1 MVRSRSFSSRPTTLP
16 RSQRSLS
23 AAAARDQLHEH
34 PAPAPSAGPPACD
47 QSARSLLCKLAK
59 EVRVTGEDPFA
70 TVVDFRI
77 LGTTPRPRVLFGC
90 RHFCLP
96 SSSPLGSKG
105 RLYSVDCYVL
115 GLGRIG

>member
-90 RHFCLP
+90 RHSFVYRLRRL
-96 SSSPLGSKG
+96 LGVKG
-105 RLYSVDCYVL
+105 GYILWIVMSLV
-115 GLGRIG
+115 